1 VDGLYTNPLIPLIFG
16 SEEFVED
23 PETGGFNMFLKTLCC
38 DGETPETAF
47 ILPHLVNPLT
57 INLTCCDDYIVSRV
71 IEPGMDA
78 AQIMALGLE
87 MVAEC
92 ILHLDCPGDE
102 LTFPIMLTCCEG

>member
-1 VDGLYTNPLIPLIFG
+1 
-16 SEEFVED
+16 
-23 PETGGFNMFLKTLCC
+23 
-38 DGETPETAF
+38 
-47 ILPHLVNPLT
+47 
-57 INLTCCDDYIVSRV
+57 VSRV

-102 LTFPIMLTCCEG
+102 PLTFPIMLTCCEGSEVLRTISTTTCVASAALEIATSLRN